1 MTDAQRSRLRWANVP
16 IPEPHVSGLVVSAA
30 LHSYEPWR
38 ITERRGRVRTV
49 GWPLI
54 GAGLLCMGWA
64 VRTAGDTDLEAPRAL
79 VSSGP
84 YAFSRNPMYVAWTAL
99 YVGIALLSN
108 SLWPFALSPA
118 VLAATHDVVR
128 REERSLARA
137 FGAEYRAYRRAVP
150 RYLRV
155 G

>member
-1 MTDAQRSRLRWANVP
+1 
-16 IPEPHVSGLVVSAA
+16 
-30 LHSYEPWR
+30 
-38 ITERRGRVRTV
+38 
-49 GWPLI
+49 
-54 GAGLLCMGWA
+54 MGWA

-118 VLAATHDVVR
+118 VLGATQDVVR
-128 REERSLARA
+128 REERSLVRV
-137 FGAEYRAYRRAVP
+137 FGDEYRAYRRDVP